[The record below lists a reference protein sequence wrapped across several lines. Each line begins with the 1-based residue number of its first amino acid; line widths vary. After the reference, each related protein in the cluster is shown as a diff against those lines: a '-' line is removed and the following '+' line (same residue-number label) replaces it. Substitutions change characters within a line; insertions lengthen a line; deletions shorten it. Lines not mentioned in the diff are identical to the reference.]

1 MLLLS
6 PHGDVIYKDSRQWGW
21 LVRENVSAS
30 CRAEV
35 FFRDGHPCLL
45 PALSH
50 AHNGLSVALQLW
62 TLQHRSMS
70 LWLSKMMD
78 REISVIWQVSFKTS
92 IYLVRYGENIPLP
105 FTL

>member
-1 MLLLS
+1 MAREGKCLCILQRRGISQRWASLS
-6 PHGDVIYKDSRQWGW
+6 
-21 LVRENVSAS
+21 
-30 CRAEV
+30 
-35 FFRDGHPCLL
+35 LL

-50 AHNGLSVALQLW
+50 NGLSVVLQHW
-62 TLQHRSMS
+62 TLQCRSRS

-78 REISVIWQVSFKTS
+78 REISVVWQVSFKTP

>member
-1 MLLLS
+1 MGIPVCS
-6 PHGDVIYKDSRQWGW
+6 QH
-21 LVRENVSAS
+21 
-30 CRAEV
+30 
-35 FFRDGHPCLL
+35 CLM
-45 PALSH
+45 PTMAYE
-50 AHNGLSVALQLW
+50 ALQLW